1 MTSLYILQRVWYD
14 KNEHSVNITWYDSDI
29 QAFMDSE
36 KTINDFK
43 KFIKENRDRLYDRS
57 VSASD
62 IPVNDEWMQ
71 ENKWDEIYKREKQ
84 INGKI

>member
-14 KNEHSVNITWYDSDI
+14 KNEHSINIIWYESDI

-71 ENKWDEIYKREKQ
+71 ENKWDEIYKR
-84 INGKI
+84 